1 MVGGISVCVT
11 FGVGGMMVGGIIL
24 CVTFG
29 VGGMMVDGII
39 LCGTFGVGLSDL
51 FSYIS
56 LYESLLQP

>member
-1 MVGGISVCVT
+1 MVGGISV
-11 FGVGGMMVGGIIL
+11 